1 MDRQHNGMVA
11 RAVQVNAT
19 GVAGPNAALTV
30 TIPALAGWVN
40 VLTGYDYVGTGA
52 TAATVVDITTTGVGT
67 NYTSKLAVP
76 ASPTSL
82 AERSVRF
89 PNGLTA
95 TASNVAITVSVPAL
109 GVGNLSGNLVVYGY
123 RVRG

>member
-11 RAVQVNAT
+11 RAVQVTAT
-19 GVAGPNAALTV
+19 GVGAANTALVV
-30 TIPALAGWVN
+30 TIPAVVGWVN
-40 VLTGYDYVGTGA
+40 VITGYDYTGTGA
-52 TAATVVDITTTGVGT
+52 TAAAVVDITLTGVGT
-67 NYTSKLAVP
+67 NYTHKLGVP
-76 ASPTSL
+76 ASPTSV
-82 AERSVRF
+82 AERSVRY

-95 TASNVAITVSVPAL
+95 TANNTAITVTVPAL

>member
-19 GVAGPNAALTV
+19 GVVGANAALTV

-52 TAATVVDITTTGVGT
+52 TAAAVVDITTTGVGA

-95 TASNVAITVSVPAL
+95 TANNTAITVNVPAL

>member
-1 MDRQHNGMVA
+1 MA
-11 RAVQVNAT
+11 RAVQVNVT
-19 GVAGPNAALTV
+19 GVGGANAALTV

-95 TASNVAITVSVPAL
+95 TANNTAITVNVPAL

>member
-95 TASNVAITVSVPAL
+95 TASNVAITVNVPAL

>member
-1 MDRQHNGMVA
+1 MDRQHNGLMA
-11 RAVQVNAT
+11 RAVQVNVT
-19 GVAGPNAALTV
+19 GVGGANAALTV

-95 TASNVAITVSVPAL
+95 TANNTAITVNVPAL